1 MNTKLV
7 SLLGRERAEEAVK
20 WVADTEGINLD
31 VAEGNLV
38 MLTAGFGGFQ
48 ALIDGGLAV
57 RYPEI
62 YACHLRQKGLS
73 QEEVKKQVELAQ
85 KGLEKVEEIK
95 QNTEYKDTD
104 LTQKEVAKKV
114 KTQKL
119 KSSKKSKV

>member
-1 MNTKLV
+1 MNSKLI
-7 SLLGRERAEEAVK
+7 SLLGRERAEEAIK

-38 MLTAGFGGFQ
+38 MLTAGYGGFQ

-73 QEEVKKQVELAQ
+73 PEEVKKQVELAQ
-85 KGLEKVEEIK
+85 KGLKKVEEAK
-95 QNTEYKDTD
+95 QNTEYKDTK

-114 KTQKL
+114 KAQKL
-119 KSSKKSKV
+119 KSSKKSKE